1 MTFNSNQIVGLT
13 RRKHEKADGI
23 LGRIND
29 TLQKRS
35 DDESFFVNP
44 TSMVHWIK
52 PILLFKSLHY

>member
-13 RRKHEKADGI
+13 RRKHGKADGI

-29 TLQKRS
+29 TLQKQS

-44 TSMVHWIK
+44 TSMVH
-52 PILLFKSLHY
+52 